1 MAIGLQ
7 APLSALLRLTA
18 VRPGPRALW
27 PGPWGGSETSSQGCD
42 HGFGGHHRSAP
53 PGCISRGSGHTA
65 RGVLVCDID
74 EVVDDAEMC
83 CVVCVG
89 AGGSKSDSVP
99 SLPTSR
105 GIGSC
110 GQEVCTHDD
119 CRPRRRH
126 IAVHGVREHLAAVE
140 GTCQHPLASPID
152 VSAPHLLLPT
162 QPTHVTA
169 SPAIHTAPTNPH
181 ATTQPHLHA
190 SCQCPHATPPSPHHL
205 HPPHSTATAPASH
218 PQAQT
223 MPSFVRVAVAVAR
236 IVGVPELGAGAAWHV
251 ATPGSSGVGV
261 GGFRRPPTA
270 VACAPF
276 RAVSLPP
283 NF

>member
-1 MAIGLQ
+1 MWCVSVPVGQRATPFPRSPHHG
-7 APLSALLRLTA
+7 ASAHVARRCALTTI
-18 VRPGPRALW
+18 VVHV
-27 PGPWGGSETSSQGCD
+27 GGISPCMVSVNTS
-42 HGFGGHHRSAP
+42 P
-53 PGCISRGSGHTA
+53 PSRG
-65 RGVLVCDID
+65 LV
-74 EVVDDAEMC
+74 
-83 CVVCVG
+83 
-89 AGGSKSDSVP
+89 ST
-99 SLPTSR
+99 L
-105 GIGSC
+105 
-110 GQEVCTHDD
+110 
-119 CRPRRRH
+119 
-126 IAVHGVREHLAAVE
+126 L
-140 GTCQHPLASPID
+140 
-152 VSAPHLLLPT
+152 PHLSTFLPLILLPT

-251 ATPGSSGVGV
+251 ATPGSSGAGG
-261 GGFRRPPTA
+261 GGFRRPLTA

-276 RAVSLPP
+276 RAVGLQP